1 MDGTYCAVIMKHA
14 KKPKVRR
21 STGDFLLVLRR
32 NPAESRSRNK
42 SEVGTIVWG
51 GDGASVGEVSC
62 GMAAVSLGEG
72 SDGSLGSDG
81 DWVLREG

>member
-32 NPAESRSRNK
+32 NPAESRSRNR

-51 GDGASVGEVSC
+51 GDGASVGGDSC
-62 GMAAVSLGEG
+62 RMVAVSLG
-72 SDGSLGSDG
+72 DGGDSSLGADG
-81 DWVLREG
+81 DEALGEG